1 MSKEA
6 FKVIIFWVAW
16 LLVGLLGITV
26 TTVVVYL
33 FLEVTGLH
41 DLGQMGLFQF
51 GLAMVECGIFGLVGS
66 KISEQIHEKYDLE
79 TLDRLEIFS
88 EPE

>member
-1 MSKEA
+1 MSKET

-41 DLGQMGLFQF
+41 ELGQMELFQF
-51 GLAMVECGIFGLVGS
+51 GLTMVECGIFGLAGS
-66 KISEQIHEKYDLE
+66 KISEQIHEEYDLE